1 MTTIRTFFIKL
12 GHFCPIFEKG
22 QGRPSLLP
30 PSSYAPVLII
40 PPLTDENDLALAI
53 NQLFHVG
60 FIQYYK
66 NFPGFSF
73 SLIFHYY
80 KKVYHYPS

>member
-22 QGRPSLLP
+22 QGRPSPLP

-40 PPLTDENDLALAI
+40 PPLTDENDLALATKPVI
-53 NQLFHVG
+53 SRWFHT
-60 FIQYYK
+60 ILQK
-66 NFPGFSF
+66 FPWF
-73 SLIFHYY
+73 LIF
-80 KKVYHYPS
+80 PDTSLL